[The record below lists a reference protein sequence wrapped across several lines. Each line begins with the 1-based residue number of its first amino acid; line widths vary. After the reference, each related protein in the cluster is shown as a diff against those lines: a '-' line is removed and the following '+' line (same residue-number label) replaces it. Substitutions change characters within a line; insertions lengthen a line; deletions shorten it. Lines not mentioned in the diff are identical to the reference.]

1 MGAVAAP
8 RLCYCSGTPRA
19 AGSTPS
25 QPPGNRP
32 PAPRFPSP
40 PPAGPPRATVK
51 LAPPPGPEKGAR
63 RRVLVSAGLNLR
75 CRSLPWGHRAEGRS
89 SPSGAFPRPP
99 GGRIAASRRTAARQP
114 RLPNSGTATPCLF
127 SASEDR
133 VPPLG
138 MIHYAPYLEAR
149 TSPLPSAGPRSDRE
163 LAPSAGPPAGAPWRQ
178 SEEQGSGSEPRK
190 EPTRAQ
196 DTPLV
201 TPSRAHSREVTPSWP
216 PCPGGGQNPGEED
229 QSCPHAPG
237 PLGTPGVPHL
247 RASRASPAPGDVPK
261 KPP

>member
-1 MGAVAAP
+1 MAAP

-178 SEEQGSGSEPRK
+178 SEEQGRGSEPRK

-196 DTPLV
+196 DTPRRSLHPGRRARAAARTQAKRTTSPV
-201 TPSRAHSREVTPSWP
+201 LTLPGHWARPESPTCGLAGPARPPGMSRRNHHESRLHV
-216 PCPGGGQNPGEED
+216 
-229 QSCPHAPG
+229 
-237 PLGTPGVPHL
+237 
-247 RASRASPAPGDVPK
+247 
-261 KPP
+261 

>member
-32 PAPRFPSP
+32 PTPRFPSP

-138 MIHYAPYLEAR
+138 MIHYAPCSLPGGSNKSPPLRRPAQR
-149 TSPLPSAGPRSDRE
+149 SGAGALCRATSGSALATELGAGQGVGTQEGAHPSAGHPADHSFASSLPRGHSI
-163 LAPSAGPPAGAPWRQ
+163 LAAVPGRRP
-178 SEEQGSGSEPRK
+178 EPRRRGP
-190 EPTRAQ
+190 ELSSR
-196 DTPLV
+196 
-201 TPSRAHSREVTPSWP
+201 SRATGHARSP
-216 PCPGGGQNPGEED
+216 PLAG
-229 QSCPHAPG
+229 
-237 PLGTPGVPHL
+237 
-247 RASRASPAPGDVPK
+247 
-261 KPP
+261 